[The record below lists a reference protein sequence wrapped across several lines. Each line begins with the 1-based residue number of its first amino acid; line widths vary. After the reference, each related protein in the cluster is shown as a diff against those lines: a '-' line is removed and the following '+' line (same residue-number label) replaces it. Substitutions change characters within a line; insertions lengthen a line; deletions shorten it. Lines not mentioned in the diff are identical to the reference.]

1 MSGSIIWKG
10 IITAAVLLFAVLSL
24 VPLQDIPFEEYIVG
38 QVRASQ
44 HGSAEANRA
53 EFEAILERARERVA
67 AEQSPTVFVALAD
80 MGREEGVDYVKYFP
94 QVNVGDIRNLNR
106 RNEVLLR
113 HMLQRSRGQIRLGL
127 DLRHGVGFTMAID
140 EASIPD
146 DAQSRESQMEK
157 LIEIMRSRID
167 GLGVVEPVIRSR
179 DDTAIEIQLPGL
191 TTRDN
196 PEAMDSLK
204 KPARLEFRMVHRT
217 ADPATTPPDQIPTG
231 YEVLVLEDEDSM
243 TGDIIE
249 RRMFVKR
256 LPEATGD
263 IVSGARPAMTEAG
276 GYKVLMDFTSEGGRI
291 FGDMTRRIAEENQ
304 RTGTIGQM
312 AIVLDGQLYSAPSV
326 RAAIPGGSAEITGTF
341 THRDVIELSNVLNN
355 PLQYELTVEE
365 IYEVS
370 PTLAGE
376 ARQSSVSA
384 GLLGALLVVL
394 FMIFYYRSAGLVA
407 VASIL
412 INMIIVIGVLASFG
426 ATISLP
432 GVAALVLTLGMA
444 VDAQIL
450 IYERIR
456 EELREGKTIKTALM
470 GGYQKA
476 YSTIV
481 DANVTTLIT
490 ALILIW
496 LGSGPVKGF
505 GVTLAVGIGSSMFCA
520 LIVTRMFL
528 EMLVYGG
535 VVHKMMQFS
544 FFRETSID
552 FLKLRKQAFV
562 ASWIVVAIGVSVVV
576 IKGDRI
582 YGIDFL
588 GGAEVTM
595 SFDKRV
601 SAAEVERVAAANDF
615 GEVIVGFRTELGT
628 GIERMILQTADDEV
642 VTADGRTQTISV
654 ALVDA
659 LQREFPDAAFEVQ
672 SESMIGAAVSER
684 LRWNAIISVACA
696 LVGILLY
703 VALRFEFGYGIGA
716 VVATIHDV
724 LMTIGLFVLFGYQF
738 SAPMVAAILMVVGYS
753 INDTIVIF
761 DRIREEL
768 ELHPELSLYKVITIA
783 INRTLAR
790 TVLTSATTLMAAL
803 ALLIFGAGVITDF
816 ALIFILGI
824 LTGTFS
830 SIFIASPVFYW
841 WHKGDRRH
849 VEERELTPKYDWEH
863 SSKVARS

>member
-10 IITAAVLLFAVLSL
+10 ILTAAVLLFAVLSL
-24 VPLQDIPFEEYIVG
+24 VPLQDIPFEEYIV
-38 QVRASQ
+38 SQ
-44 HGSAEANRA
+44 IRSSERGSAEHNRA
-53 EFEAILERARERVA
+53 EFEALLEQARERVA

-80 MGREEGVDYVKYFP
+80 MGREEAIDYVQFFP

-106 RNEVLLR
+106 RNDVLLR
-113 HMLQRSRGQIRLGL
+113 HMLHKSRGKIRLGL
-127 DLRHGVGFTMAID
+127 DLRHGVGFTLAID
-140 EASIPD
+140 EASIPED
-146 DAQSRESQMEK
+146 GQSRESQMEK

-179 DDTAIEIQLPGL
+179 GDTSVEIQLPGL

-196 PEAMDSLK
+196 PEAVDSLK
-204 KPARLEFRMVHRT
+204 KPARLEFRLVHRT
-217 ADPATTPPDQIPTG
+217 ADPATTASDQVPTG
-231 YEVLVLEDEDSM
+231 YEVLVEEIEDPM
-243 TGDIIE
+243 TGDINE
-249 RRMFVKR
+249 RPMFVKR

-276 GYKVLMDFTSEGGRI
+276 GYKVLMDFTGEGGRI
-291 FGDMTRRIAEENQ
+291 FGEMTRRIAEENQ
-304 RTGTIGQM
+304 RTGTIGRM

-326 RAAIPGGSAEITGTF
+326 RNAILGGSAEITGTF

-355 PLQYELTVEE
+355 PLQYELEVEE

-376 ARQSSVSA
+376 ARQSSISA

-394 FMIFYYRSAGLVA
+394 FMLFYYRAAGLVA

-412 INMIIVIGVLASFG
+412 ICMVIVIGVLASFG

-456 EELREGKTIKTALM
+456 EELAEGKNIKTALI

-490 ALILIW
+490 AFILIW

-505 GVTLAVGIGSSMFCA
+505 GVTLAVGIGASMFCA
-520 LIVTRMFL
+520 LVVTRMFL

-535 VVHKMMQFS
+535 VVRKMMS
-544 FFRETSID
+544 FAFFGATSID
-552 FLKLRKQAFV
+552 FLRLRKQAFV
-562 ASWIVVAIGVSVVV
+562 ASWFVVAIGIAVVV

-588 GGAEVTM
+588 GGAEVTL
-595 SFDKRV
+595 RY
-601 SAAEVERVAAANDF
+601 AERLPASEIERVAAENDL
-615 GEVIVGFRTELGT
+615 GEVIVGYRTELGT
-628 GIERMILQTADDEV
+628 GIERLTLQTTDGEV
-642 VTADGRTQTISV
+642 MAADGRKQTIAV
-654 ALVDA
+654 ALVQA
-659 LQREFPDAAFEVQ
+659 LQQEFPGAALEVQ

-684 LRWNAIISVACA
+684 IRWNAIFSVACA
-696 LVGILLY
+696 LIGILLY
-703 VALRFEFGYGIGA
+703 VALRFEFGYGVGA

-790 TVLTSATTLMAAL
+790 TVLTSSTTLMAAL

-816 ALIFILGI
+816 ALVFILGI

-863 SSKVARS
+863 ASKVARS